1 MRGGQEEGHE
11 GRDVVKAGGKGSRAE
26 YEFICGRVV
35 QLVQEPERY
44 WTHKSAR
51 HSLRLDQVCG
61 EWAIP
66 ATAPALH
73 GRSAAQYS
81 TFHSTAQHLCQFR
94 SAVF

>member
-61 EWAIP
+61 EWAIHR
-66 ATAPALH
+66 TAPALH
-73 GRSAAQYS
+73 GRSAAQCIPQYC
-81 TFHSTAQHLCQFR
+81 TAPL
-94 SAVF
+94 SVS